1 LAAARIAAARPWQS
15 YIVIVD
21 PLVLNVTL
29 RQVLATMFIAAW
41 LPVRVS
47 PGSPPPPVWVPS
59 TITQRRRPA
68 ATSWAIQ
75 VALTEL
81 SRPEKPP
88 RPATSAFELTMAAA
102 ALL

>member
-1 LAAARIAAARPWQS
+1 MAAARPWQS
-15 YIVIVD
+15 YSFVVA
-21 PLVLNVTL
+21 PLVVNVTA
-29 RQVLATMFIAAW
+29 RQVLATTFIADW

-47 PGSPPPPVWVPS
+47 PGSPAAWDVS
-59 TITQRRRPA
+59 AITQRRRPA
-68 ATSWAIQ
+68 ATSWASQ

-88 RPATSAFELTMAAA
+88 SPATCAFDETIAVA